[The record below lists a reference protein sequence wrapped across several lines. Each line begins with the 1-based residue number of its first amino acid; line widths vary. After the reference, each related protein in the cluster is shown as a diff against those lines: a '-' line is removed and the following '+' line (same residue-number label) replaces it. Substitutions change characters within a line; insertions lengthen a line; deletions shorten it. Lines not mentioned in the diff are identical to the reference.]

1 MGATTQV
8 TDFSD
13 LYTDLMERVREDTS
27 LTATKNLAKRWINTA
42 LHDMH
47 IGFSDRFPWAE
58 RRAVLVTQPKYTTGT
73 VAISKGGTALV
84 GTDTLWATANDFSVN
99 NMRVGGKVVIGGG
112 EEVYEVTT
120 VTDDTN
126 AVIGSAF
133 IDTTVT
139 AASYVYFEDEYA
151 LASDFGRPIDAQ
163 TFIDND
169 EVRLIGRTEFRRNY
183 PRNKTTNRPRV
194 ATIIDLPS
202 SANTTPVRKVR
213 LAPPPDEAYS
223 FPYSYVTTN
232 LVVSSSGTAKA
243 QFTLDDDEPIVPL
256 RYRHAIVFHALY
268 CWYRDHKDDARSQE
282 AKAEYTDIML
292 RVAGDSTDIM
302 LRVAGDSEIGASRPQ
317 LQPRR
322 GPYVIRAR
330 HPWSGNS
337 GRYDINSRFDQLRD
351 KW

>member
-1 MGATTQV
+1 MGDTTQV

-42 LHDMH
+42 
-47 IGFSDRFPWAE
+47 FSDRFPWAE

-99 NMRVGGKVVIGGG
+99 NMRVGG
-112 EEVYEVTT
+112 T

-268 CWYRDHKDDARSQE
+268 CWYRDQRPRPSTRTSCCGWRVTVRS
-282 AKAEYTDIML
+282 
-292 RVAGDSTDIM
+292 
-302 LRVAGDSEIGASRPQ
+302 
-317 LQPRR
+317 
-322 GPYVIRAR
+322 GPV
-330 HPWSGNS
+330 
-337 GRYDINSRFDQLRD
+337 GRSSSPAAAPT
-351 KW
+351 